1 MCSHVGEYGGREFK
15 KSLIRSLLE
24 KEDKQFRA
32 ELVQEWGKDQR
43 KISTVNEILREKN
56 CQNSED
62 EENYSSA
69 EETL

>member
-1 MCSHVGEYGGREFK
+1 MILLQAIEVCSHVGEYGGREFK
-15 KSLIRSLLE
+15 KSLIRSLLA

-32 ELVQEWGKDQR
+32 ELIQDLGRSD
-43 KISTVNEILREKN
+43 NL
-56 CQNSED
+56 SERHYMKSDD